1 MADWSLWVRAT
12 LTAITLVFVPRMIGL
27 AGLPDGALPLFLHSA
42 IHVLAAVLF
51 MGIGTGVLQRLVPGA
66 GRVTV
71 TLAGCVAGAVPS
83 ALIGLLACWML
94 GIGIAGP
101 IETREAFLGR
111 IPGLWLQV
119 FAVHAGFGTLIW
131 GILFAG
137 WFTLPS
143 GYFSSDCSE
152 TPSATDAAQGEQ
164 DNSPEEPAAHRA
176 EIVALAP
183 PLLKHLPQ
191 QKRGRLWA
199 ISAERRHVRVRT
211 SKGEHVLLMRLSD
224 AIAQCQAVA
233 GLQVHR
239 SHWVA
244 RDGVRDLVEAGGNMD
259 VRLHDGTLI
268 PVSRNRRSLARES
281 LAPAT

>member
-12 LTAITLVFVPRMIGL
+12 LTAFALVFVPRMIGL
-27 AGLPDGALPLFLHSA
+27 AGLPDRAQPLFLHSA

-51 MGIGTGVLQRLVPGA
+51 MGVGTGVARRLAPGA
-66 GRVTV
+66 SQITV
-71 TLAGCVAGAVPS
+71 TLAGCITGAVPS

-111 IPGLWLQV
+111 VPSLWLQV

-131 GILFAG
+131 SVLFAG
-137 WFTLPS
+137 WFALPS
-143 GYFSSDCSE
+143 GQIASNQIE
-152 TPSATDAAQGEQ
+152 TSNGTDNAQSVQ
-164 DNSPEEPAAHRA
+164 DHPPNEPTTHRA
-176 EIVALAP
+176 EVLALAP

-211 SKGEHVLLMRLSD
+211 SKGGHVLLMRLSD

-244 RDGVRDLVEAGGNMD
+244 KEGVRDLVEAGANMD

-268 PVSRNRRSLARES
+268 PVSRNHRSLARES
-281 LAPAT
+281 LAPRP